1 MRALQIDGA
10 QGLEELEVRELPQ
23 PAPAEGQALVEV
35 AAAAV
40 NRSDLLNVLG
50 MMPITQY
57 PRVPGRDFAGTVLEG
72 PEDLVGTS
80 VWGTGGNELGF
91 GHDGT
96 HAELLTVPVGA
107 LVPLPSTLSLEQA
120 GAAGLSYQIAN
131 DGLTKAGLGPGAG
144 PQKVLVTGAAGGVG
158 AAVASLAAWRGAE
171 IFAAVLDETE
181 RDAVLA
187 AHPAAT
193 VAVTAEQELSQVV
206 AEASGGAGVDVIF
219 DTVGNPLFEEAIKC
233 LAIGGRMIVITAAPG
248 ITVPKAGAAYAAVAA
263 GARGRV
269 LLSPGAGGG

>member
-1 MRALQIDGA
+1 VTDGKTNAMRALQIDGA
-10 QGLEELEVRELPQ
+10 QSLEELEIRELPQ

-107 LVPLPSTLSLEQA
+107 LVPLPPTLSLEQA

-144 PQKVLVTGAAGGVG
+144 A
-158 AAVASLAAWRGAE
+158 
-171 IFAAVLDETE
+171 
-181 RDAVLA
+181 
-187 AHPAAT
+187 
-193 VAVTAEQELSQVV
+193 
-206 AEASGGAGVDVIF
+206 DVIV

-233 LAIGGRMIVITAAPG
+233 LAIGGG
-248 ITVPKAGAAYAAVAA
+248 W
-263 GARGRV
+263 
-269 LLSPGAGGG
+269 S